1 MNFIFR
7 ILLIGITSYYVVE
20 SLPWWSIILIPF
32 ILGLIFEDNFLS
44 HFLSSFIGT
53 SVAWLFLML
62 SFDLE
67 TQSVLSGKIIDV
79 LEISSVNFLIIST
92 SVIGGIV
99 SGLGSLTGISL
110 RNIFIKKKNLREYRF

>member
-7 ILLIGITSYYVVE
+7 ILLIGITSYYIVE
-20 SLPWWSIILIPF
+20 PLPWWSIILIPF

-53 SVAWLFLML
+53 GVAWLFLML

-99 SGLGSLTGISL
+99 SGLGSLTGVSL

>member
-7 ILLIGITSYYVVE
+7 ILLIGITSYYIVE
-20 SLPWWSIILIPF
+20 TIPWWSIILIPF

-67 TQSVLSGKIIDV
+67 TQSVLSGKIIDI

-99 SGLGSLTGISL
+99 SGLGSLTGVSL
-110 RNIFIKKKNLREYRF
+110 RNIFVKKKNLREYRF

>member
-7 ILLIGITSYYVVE
+7 ILLIGITSYYIVE
-20 SLPWWSIILIPF
+20 TIPWWSIILIPF
-32 ILGLIFEDNFLS
+32 ILGLIFDDNFLS

-53 SVAWLFLML
+53 SVSWLFLML

-67 TQSVLSGKIIDV
+67 TQSVLSGKIIDI

-99 SGLGSLTGISL
+99 SGLGSLTGVSL
-110 RNIFIKKKNLREYRF
+110 RNIFVKKKNLREYRF

>member
-7 ILLIGITSYYVVE
+7 ILLIGITSYYIVE
-20 SLPWWSIILIPF
+20 TIPWWSIILIPF

-67 TQSVLSGKIIDV
+67 TQSVLSDKIIDI

-99 SGLGSLTGISL
+99 SGLGSLTGVSL
-110 RNIFIKKKNLREYRF
+110 RNIFVKKKNLREYRF

>member
-7 ILLIGITSYYVVE
+7 ILLIGITSYYIFE
-20 SLPWWSIILIPF
+20 PIPWWSIILIPF

-67 TQSVLSGKIIDV
+67 TQSVLSGKIIDI

-99 SGLGSLTGISL
+99 SGLGSLTGVSL
-110 RNIFIKKKNLREYRF
+110 KNIIVKKKNLREYRF

>member
-7 ILLIGITSYYVVE
+7 ILLIGITSYYIVE
-20 SLPWWSIILIPF
+20 TIPWWSIILIPF

-67 TQSVLSGKIIDV
+67 TQSVLSGKIIDI
-79 LEISSVNFLIIST
+79 LEISSVNFLIILT

-99 SGLGSLTGISL
+99 SGLGSLTGVSL
-110 RNIFIKKKNLREYRF
+110 RNIFVKKKNLREYRF

>member
-1 MNFIFR
+1 VNFIFR
-7 ILLIGITSYYVVE
+7 ILLIGITSYYIFE
-20 SLPWWSIILIPF
+20 PIPWWSIILIPF

-67 TQSVLSGKIIDV
+67 TQSVLSGKIIDI

-99 SGLGSLTGISL
+99 SGLGSLTGVSL
-110 RNIFIKKKNLREYRF
+110 KNIIVKKKNLREYRF

>member
-7 ILLIGITSYYVVE
+7 ILLIGITSYYIFE
-20 SLPWWSIILIPF
+20 PIPWWSIIFIPF

-67 TQSVLSGKIIDV
+67 TQSVLSGKIIDI

-92 SVIGGIV
+92 SVIGGSV
-99 SGLGSLTGISL
+99 SGLGSLTGVSL
-110 RNIFIKKKNLREYRF
+110 RNIFVKKKNLREYRF

>member
-7 ILLIGITSYYVVE
+7 ILLIGITSYYIVE
-20 SLPWWSIILIPF
+20 TIPWWSIILIPF

-67 TQSVLSGKIIDV
+67 TQSVLSGKIIDI

-92 SVIGGIV
+92 SVIGGTV
-99 SGLGSLTGISL
+99 SGLGSLTGVSL
-110 RNIFIKKKNLREYRF
+110 RNIFVKKKNLREYRF

>member
-7 ILLIGITSYYVVE
+7 ILLIGITSYYIAE
-20 SLPWWSIILIPF
+20 PIPWWSIILIPF

-67 TQSVLSGKIIDV
+67 TQSVLSGKIIDI

-99 SGLGSLTGISL
+99 SGLGSLTGVSL
-110 RNIFIKKKNLREYRF
+110 RNIFVKKKNLREYRF

>member
-7 ILLIGITSYYVVE
+7 ILLIGITSYYIFE
-20 SLPWWSIILIPF
+20 PIPWWSIILIPF

-67 TQSVLSGKIIDV
+67 TQSVLSGKIIDI

-99 SGLGSLTGISL
+99 SGLGSLTGVSL
-110 RNIFIKKKNLREYRF
+110 RNIFVKKKNLREYRF

>member
-7 ILLIGITSYYVVE
+7 ILLIGITSYYIVE
-20 SLPWWSIILIPF
+20 PIPWWSIILFPF

-67 TQSVLSGKIIDV
+67 TQSVLSGKIIDI

-99 SGLGSLTGISL
+99 SGLGSLTGVSL
-110 RNIFIKKKNLREYRF
+110 RNIFVKKKNLREYRF

>member
-7 ILLIGITSYYVVE
+7 ILLIGITSYYIVE
-20 SLPWWSIILIPF
+20 PIPWWSIILIPF
-32 ILGLIFEDNFLS
+32 ILGLIFEDKFLS

-53 SVAWLFLML
+53 SVSWLFLML

-99 SGLGSLTGISL
+99 SGLGSLTGVSL
-110 RNIFIKKKNLREYRF
+110 RNIFVKKKNLREYRF

>member
-7 ILLIGITSYYVVE
+7 ILLIGITSYYIDE
-20 SLPWWSIILIPF
+20 PIPWWSIILIPF

-67 TQSVLSGKIIDV
+67 TQSVLSGKIIDI

-99 SGLGSLTGISL
+99 SGLGSLTGVSL
-110 RNIFIKKKNLREYRF
+110 RNILVKKKNLREYRF

>member
-7 ILLIGITSYYVVE
+7 ILLIGITSYYIVE
-20 SLPWWSIILIPF
+20 SIPWWSIILIPF

-67 TQSVLSGKIIDV
+67 TQSVLSGKIIDI

-99 SGLGSLTGISL
+99 SGLGSLTGVSL
-110 RNIFIKKKNLREYRF
+110 RNIFVKKKNLREYRF

>member
-67 TQSVLSGKIIDV
+67 TQSVLSGKIIDI

-99 SGLGSLTGISL
+99 SGLGSLTGVSL
-110 RNIFIKKKNLREYRF
+110 RNIFVKKKNLREYRF

>member
-1 MNFIFR
+1 MEPI
-7 ILLIGITSYYVVE
+7 
-20 SLPWWSIILIPF
+20 PWWSIILIPF

-67 TQSVLSGKIIDV
+67 TQSVLSGKIIDI
-79 LEISSVNFLIIST
+79 LEINSVNFLIITT

-99 SGLGSLTGISL
+99 SGLGSLTGVSL
-110 RNIFIKKKNLREYRF
+110 RNIFVKKKNLREYRF

>member
-67 TQSVLSGKIIDV
+67 TQSVLSGKIIDI

-92 SVIGGIV
+92 SVIGGIL
-99 SGLGSLTGISL
+99 SGLGSLTGVSL
-110 RNIFIKKKNLREYRF
+110 RNIFVKKKNLREYRF

>member
-7 ILLIGITSYYVVE
+7 ILLIGITSYYIDE
-20 SLPWWSIILIPF
+20 PIPWWSIILIPF

-67 TQSVLSGKIIDV
+67 TQSVLSGKIIDI

-92 SVIGGIV
+92 SVIGGIL
-99 SGLGSLTGISL
+99 SGLGSLTGVSL
-110 RNIFIKKKNLREYRF
+110 RNIFVKKKNLREYRF

>member
-7 ILLIGITSYYVVE
+7 ILLIGITSYCIVE
-20 SLPWWSIILIPF
+20 PIPWWSIILIPF

-67 TQSVLSGKIIDV
+67 TQSVLSDKIIDI
-79 LEISSVNFLIIST
+79 LKISSVNFLIIST

-99 SGLGSLTGISL
+99 SGLGSLTGVSL
-110 RNIFIKKKNLREYRF
+110 KNIFVKKKNLREYRF

>member
-7 ILLIGITSYYVVE
+7 ILLIGITSYYIAE
-20 SLPWWSIILIPF
+20 PIPWWSIILIPF

-67 TQSVLSGKIIDV
+67 TQSVLSGKIIDI

-99 SGLGSLTGISL
+99 SGLGSLTGVSL

>member
-7 ILLIGITSYYVVE
+7 ILLIGITSYYIVE
-20 SLPWWSIILIPF
+20 TIPWWSIILIPF

-67 TQSVLSGKIIDV
+67 TQSVLSGKIIDI

-92 SVIGGIV
+92 SVIGGSV
-99 SGLGSLTGISL
+99 SGLGSLTGVSL
-110 RNIFIKKKNLREYRF
+110 RNIFVKKKNLREYRF

>member
-7 ILLIGITSYYVVE
+7 ILLIGITSYYIDE
-20 SLPWWSIILIPF
+20 PIPWWSIILIPF
-32 ILGLIFEDNFLS
+32 ILGLIFEDNFIS
-44 HFLSSFIGT
+44 HFLSSFLGT

-67 TQSVLSGKIIDV
+67 TQSVLSDKIIDI

-99 SGLGSLTGISL
+99 SGLGSLTGVSL
-110 RNIFIKKKNLREYRF
+110 RNILVKKKNLREYRF

>member
-7 ILLIGITSYYVVE
+7 ILLIGITSYYIVE
-20 SLPWWSIILIPF
+20 SIPWWSIILIPF

-67 TQSVLSGKIIDV
+67 TQSVLSGKIIDI

-92 SVIGGIV
+92 SVIGGIL
-99 SGLGSLTGISL
+99 SGIGSLTGVSL
-110 RNIFIKKKNLREYRF
+110 RNIFVKKKNLREYRF

>member
-7 ILLIGITSYYVVE
+7 ILLIGITSYYIFE
-20 SLPWWSIILIPF
+20 PIPWWSIILIPF

-67 TQSVLSGKIIDV
+67 TQSVLSGKIIDI

-99 SGLGSLTGISL
+99 SGLGSLTGVSL
-110 RNIFIKKKNLREYRF
+110 RNIIVKKKNLREYRF